1 MNAVFHP
8 SGLRAEFTTKTRGYS
23 FLCSVHLLYASIQT
37 IYGGLHARGNITASD
52 ELGDHR
58 VEFSQL
64 SILVLNW
71 WARTFIQSNQHESSW
86 DIQLQELGLLCQA
99 CRRKDDTNAK
109 LHYRL
114 QHYKS

>member
-1 MNAVFHP
+1 MP
-8 SGLRAEFTTKTRGYS
+8 DR
-23 FLCSVHLLYASIQT
+23 IQT

-64 SILVLNW
+64 SVLVLNW

-86 DIQLQELGLLCQA
+86 NIQLQELGLLCQA
-99 CRRKDDTNAK
+99 CGRRDDTIAK
-109 LHYRL
+109 LHY
-114 QHYKS
+114 HYHKDVEVKTIK